1 MNATETARAADKN
14 ARPSVSEPAELDP
27 ELHGGPQGERAAIDN
42 AQTGALG
49 LRDYLGERL
58 ANNETLRDELRLYL
72 AASKAQHEELFGEI
86 TDSARFLELSCD
98 WFSGWAGSKLGQ
110 F

>member
-1 MNATETARAADKN
+1 MNATETARAADRGAN
-14 ARPSVSEPAELDP
+14 PGYSEPAELDP
-27 ELHGGPQGERAAIDN
+27 QTHSQERAQIDH

-49 LRDYLGERL
+49 LRDYLNERL
-58 ANNETLRDELRLYL
+58 GTNLELRAELRAYL
-72 AASKAQHEELFGEI
+72 AASKAQHEELFGSI

-98 WFSGWAGSKLGQ
+98 WFSGWAGAKLGQ